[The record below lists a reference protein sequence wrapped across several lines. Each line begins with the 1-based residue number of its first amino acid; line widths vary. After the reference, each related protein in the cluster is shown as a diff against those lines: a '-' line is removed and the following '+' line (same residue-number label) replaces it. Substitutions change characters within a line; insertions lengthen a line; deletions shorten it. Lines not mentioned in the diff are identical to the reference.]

1 MLNMF
6 LTFVKVSKYLMINEV
21 LNDPQVITAY
31 LGE

>member
-1 MLNMF
+1 ML
-6 LTFVKVSKYLMINEV
+6 TQGGTGEV